1 MKHARK
7 LLLVLF
13 LTIFSTLAIQ
23 SQTTMFDN
31 QKKIESNLGEEVVTQ
46 NIRCNENSIVYT
58 VGIGTNTSKTDNEYS
73 LIILDVIALR
83 EEEELITTFQKKT
96 SHVYR
101 ETARRNRQ
109 RQNTKIIQSRTMYR
123 RLAR

>member
-7 LLLVLF
+7 SLLVLF

-23 SQTTMFDN
+23 SQPIMFDN
-31 QKKIESNLGEEVVTQ
+31 QKKIESINGEEVVIQ
-46 NIRCNENSIVYT
+46 SIRCDENIALYT
-58 VGIGTNTSKTDNEYS
+58 VNQGTTSHNPDSDYS
-73 LIILDVIALR
+73 SIINVIAVR
-83 EEEELITTFQKKT
+83 EEEELITTLQEKT

-109 RQNTKIIQSRTMYR
+109 RQNKKIVQSRAMYR
-123 RLAR
+123 RLTR